1 MGRKIFYENVKKV
14 VDSRRFGW
22 YISKALA
29 GNAKNKTNFRKKF
42 EKVLD
47 KANCVC

>member
-1 MGRKIFYENVKKV
+1 MGQKIFYENVKKV

-47 KANCVC
+47 KRSRVW